1 LPAYIISIIPL
12 NISEH
17 IVERRY
23 HPAHNIRTVL
33 NGIFKK
39 AVADDKEINPYL
51 PSMITLPKMEESDVQ
66 PFTEEEQLKM
76 WYSYEEGNTDLAAPL
91 IMIYTGMMPGE
102 VLKLTKDM
110 IDLEAKE
117 IVKDVGLK
125 TKERKKRSVLLPD
138 DIIPVVE
145 DAMARAK
152 TDRLFPM
159 TRKQLYK
166 IYYPA
171 LERAGITRHLTPY
184 SCRHT
189 TATAVVLR
197 GNVAPQVLQRIMRWK
212 DTRMADRYVTPDQSD
227 ARKALK
233 VI

>member
-166 IYYPA
+166 IYYPV